1 LKPDRIPVGYI
12 RRAHGIAGAVIV
24 RPLTDDPDGRF
35 ATGAAFVT
43 DDDPPRTME
52 VESVGPHQDG
62 LLVRFVGV
70 TDRSSSEALRGV
82 QLTVDA
88 SQRRLLEEDEYWPGD
103 LVGCV
108 VVDGEERTLGTVD
121 EVVFGSA
128 QQRLA
133 VMTPQGDRVE
143 VPFVA
148 ALVPSV
154 DIEAGR
160 IVVDAPE
167 GLFE

>member
-1 LKPDRIPVGYI
+1 MQPDRFPVGYI

-24 RPLTDDPDGRF
+24 RPLTDDPDERF
-35 ATGAAFVT
+35 AIGATFVT

-52 VESVGPHQDG
+52 VESVGSHKDG
-62 LLVRFVGV
+62 LLVRFVDV
-70 TDRSSSEALRGV
+70 TDRSSSETLRGV

-88 SQRRLLEEDEYWPGD
+88 SQRRALEEDEYWPGD

-108 VVDGEERTLGTVD
+108 VVDGEENTLGTVD

-133 VMTPQGDRVE
+133 VVTPRGERVE
-143 VPFVA
+143 VPFVS

-154 DIEAGR
+154 DIEARR
-160 IVVDAPE
+160 IVIDAPE